1 MRYTIL
7 AFHLTKVSRD
17 ATPTLD
23 ALVSRI
29 ESEGVTLAQGV
40 YVLLPDKHKELL
52 GEATKL
58 LRDLGRGFAC
68 VTVPLDT
75 AMAPFEILP
84 QIQSQRDKIES
95 WDV

>member
-1 MRYTIL
+1 MNYTIL
-7 AFHLTKVSRD
+7 SFHLTKVSRASN
-17 ATPTLD
+17 ATLE
-23 ALVSRI
+23 AMVSRI
-29 ESEGVTLAQGV
+29 ESAGVTLAQGV
-40 YVLLPDKHKELL
+40 YVLSPDKHKELL

-84 QIQSQRDKIES
+84 QTQSQRDKIES